1 MRITSL
7 CITGFLILTLSPVLV
22 IGLDPMTSGRIL
34 DNFKNEER
42 AILFENVPFD
52 EKGINDIYE
61 KEYLMAGIEALKS
74 RVLETAKKY
83 EVRKTEMTLQKSSL
97 EDAIAWIENAI
108 ADTVAD
114 IYKIENEMKER
125 NLSIDEYQSLSID
138 LSIKIKKNRQTIL
151 SYMANI
157 FSEGNAIYSD
167 EGEVDILQSLI
178 LTAGDTDEVGR
189 DIMYKSLVS
198 SLGYQFIDDYRTLI
212 KQYYLIEIRLKE
224 EVASL
229 SQDQDRLD
237 TQKKNLIAQR
247 TYREQ
252 ILEVT
257 KWREE
262 LYTKYIASQIALKE
276 QLENSWKDAHEEY
289 TTSLESLLD
298 KNGCNN
304 KNRTPKDIE
313 NCANILTFY
322 RNERALRK
330 VEVLTGT
337 TNILK
342 WPVIPVKGV
351 SSFYKDPSYYLATR
365 SQHEAI
371 DVPVPQGTDIKASM
385 GGYVYYILPPV
396 SWGYSYMA
404 IKHPNGYFTVY
415 GHLSEVLVQPYQ
427 FVEVWD
433 VIARSGGAPGTPWA
447 GPMTTGPHLHFE
459 VFKDKESIDPLR
471 ILDISKL
478 DYEDIPSRYQDKF
491 ISDIIARSGTGT
503 DISWFERR
511 FIIKWETEQ
520 DRQIYLLRTYAT
532 VDFQN
537 WDTWA
542 DTALEARIDPSF
554 LMCVGLAETTLGNH
568 MKTLYNI
575 WNVGNT
581 DSGDVRYFATPSAGI
596 AAMAST
602 FNNRFLSKYTYISE
616 LSRWG
621 NDTGTIY
628 ASSNA
633 NWHNNIIRCISSLKG
648 RFVEDKYNFRLN
660 Q

>member
-1 MRITSL
+1 MHIRSL
-7 CITGFLILTLSPVLV
+7 SITGSLILALSPALV
-22 IGLDPMTSGRIL
+22 IGIDPTTSGRIL
-34 DNFKNEER
+34 DSFKAEQK
-42 AILFENVPFD
+42 AILFENIPFD

-61 KEYLMAGIEALKS
+61 KEYLMAGIEGLKN
-74 RVLETAKKY
+74 RVLETASKY
-83 EVRKTEMTLQKSSL
+83 ETKKNEMAIQRWSL
-97 EDAIAWIENAI
+97 EDAIAGIENTI

-114 IYKIENEMKER
+114 IHKIENQMKEK
-125 NLSIDEYQSLSID
+125 NQTIDEYESLSID

-151 SYMANI
+151 TYLANI
-157 FSEGNAIYSD
+157 FSEWNTIYGD
-167 EGEVDILQSLI
+167 GGEVDILQSLI
-178 LTAGDTDEVGR
+178 LTAWDTDEVGR

-198 SLGYQFIDDYRTLI
+198 SLGQQFIDDYRALI
-212 KQYYLIEIRLKE
+212 KEYYLIEMRLKE
-224 EVASL
+224 ELASL
-229 SQDQDRLD
+229 SRDQDRLD

-262 LYTKYIASQIALKE
+262 LYAKYIASQIALTV

-289 TTSLESLLD
+289 TASLESLLD
-298 KNGCNN
+298 KNGCN
-304 KNRTPKDIE
+304 KKDRSPKDAE
-313 NCANILTFY
+313 NCGNILTFY

-337 TNILK
+337 TNVHR
-342 WPVIPVKGV
+342 WPVTPTSGL
-351 SSFYKDPSYYLATR
+351 SSFYKDPAYYLAIR

-371 DVPVPQGTDIKASM
+371 DIPVPQWTDIKASM

-396 SWGYSYMA
+396 SWWYSYMA
-404 IKHPNGYFTVY
+404 IKHPDGYFTVY
-415 GHLSEVLVQPYQ
+415 GHLSEILVQPYQ
-427 FVEVWD
+427 FVEAGD
-433 VIARSGGAPGTPWA
+433 VIARSGWAPGTPWA
-447 GPMTTGPHLHFE
+447 WPMTTGPHLHFE

-471 ILDISKL
+471 VLDISKL
-478 DYEDIPSRYQDKF
+478 DYESIPSRYQDKF

-503 DISWFERR
+503 DISWYERR
-511 FIIKWETEQ
+511 FIIQWETEQ
-520 DRQIYLLRTYAT
+520 DRQKYLLRTYAT
-532 VDFQN
+532 TDFQN

-542 DTALEARIDPSF
+542 DAALDARIDPSF

-581 DSGDVRYFATPSAGI
+581 DSGAVRYFATPRAGI

-602 FNNRFLSKYTYISE
+602 FNNRYLSQYTYVSE

-621 NDTGTIY
+621 NDDGTIY

-633 NWHNNIIRCISSLKG
+633 NWHNNIIRCISSLKW